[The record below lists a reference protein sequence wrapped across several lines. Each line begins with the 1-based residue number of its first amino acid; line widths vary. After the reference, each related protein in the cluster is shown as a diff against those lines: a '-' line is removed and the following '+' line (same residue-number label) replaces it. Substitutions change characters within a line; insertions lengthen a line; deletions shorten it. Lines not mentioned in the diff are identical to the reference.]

1 MQLDSIPDTHR
12 DISEEK
18 GLLNSDEKQKVPK
31 LQMKSSPNGSNK
43 NEIETNFQSTDEKY
57 LLKVMKLKSQS
68 NFDFQEVAVH

>member
-18 GLLNSDEKQKVPK
+18 GLLNSNEKQKVPK
-31 LQMKSSPNGSNK
+31 LQMKSSPNSSNK

-57 LLKVMKLKSQS
+57 LLKVMKLKSQT
-68 NFDFQEVAVH
+68 NFDF